1 LGSIPLDIDEVRIK
15 HEVQGVPEGR
25 TEQQIEEN
33 VEYYLWKIY
42 IDGEEQTLRRIS
54 KVEYTLSDTSFN
66 YQTIERTNW
75 ENKFEYSVFGYGSI
89 DIVVKIHVKDKTL
102 PISTQYYL
110 NIAKSNNKGLAVPIG

>member
-1 LGSIPLDIDEVRIK
+1 LYKILSSTPLYRLHLGSIPLDIDEVRIK

-54 KVEYTLSDTSFN
+54 KVEYTLSDTS
-66 YQTIERTNW
+66 
-75 ENKFEYSVFGYGSI
+75 
-89 DIVVKIHVKDKTL
+89 
-102 PISTQYYL
+102 
-110 NIAKSNNKGLAVPIG
+110 